1 MLVHETGDELH
12 LLPAVPDWWLGEGKE
27 IRIERAPTHFGLMS
41 LVVRGTASGVKVDFT
56 PPQREQPKKIIL
68 HLPKSR
74 PLGGKLEGVKIL
86 YRPDQKK
93 RWDFETVVRL
103 YQEKA
108 PALFKLSSKIKLLAN
123 Y

>member
-41 LVVRGTASGVKVDFT
+41 LVVRGTTSGVKVDFT

-74 PLGGKLEGVKIL
+74 PLGGKPEGVKIL
-86 YRPDQKK
+86 DRPDQKK

-108 PALFKLSSKIKLLAN
+108 PALEKK
-123 Y
+123 